1 MSHITKS
8 SDMVV
13 ALLWYRGDVSSTSS
27 HKEVHMWSKLLW
39 VANKFSG
46 GPHMCVYALPNITSV
61 PKCNNFLTFQSQI
74 FSSLTVDGKKDIN
87 INNIKVILVY
97 S

>member
-27 HKEVHMWSKLLW
+27 HKEVHMRSKLLW

-61 PKCNNFLTFQSQI
+61 PKYNNFLTFQSQI

-87 INNIKVILVY
+87 INTKVILVY